1 MKRERGGEEKRGEIE
16 GTYRVLEVGIR
27 YSSPVI
33 QQFNLLGEYIL

>member
-1 MKRERGGEEKRGEIE
+1 MKRERGGEEK
-16 GTYRVLEVGIR
+16 RVLEVGIR